1 MPAVVLMSNH
11 EKLIVFVV
19 ALVASTVS
27 IPVAFAEG
35 TAPDIGSVITSV
47 FTNPTSILIFLIE
60 LFLGLGLGYFSAKIV
75 KYMLALI
82 AIFIVGLLLNI
93 WAIPNLG
100 TSLQNELGNLS
111 AEWSKL
117 YPVLTSIIYLVGIT
131 TILPITVGFVIGIL
145 LAILR

>member
-1 MPAVVLMSNH
+1 MVRMPDGKILVVS
-11 EKLIVFVV
+11 IVVFVV
-19 ALVASTVS
+19 ATIS
-27 IPVAFAEG
+27 IPSAFAQ
-35 TAPDIGSVITSV
+35 ASNPDLGSLISSV

-75 KYMLALI
+75 KYILALI

-93 WAIPNLG
+93 WTIPNLG
-100 TSLQNELGNLS
+100 TNLQNELGNLS
-111 AEWSKL
+111 AEWSKV